1 MPSTIKLPGLLLAIS
16 LILGPPAFSQ
26 ALEDDTDAAGLD
38 TPLRSPI
45 LPGPEKELPTSPE
58 EVSRKGP
65 DPESDKSAL
74 EQTPLIKGSAQSEAI
89 ETSAE
94 LMEYSPLSR
103 YKGDS
108 LRFLKVRVKNTGRSP
123 MLILGNKASLTP
135 SVAAGLKGVSREDV
149 LAGGQTEPSTSV
161 SAEKLEEHDNT
172 ILTGKKKA
180 LVGAIGVGTLGLGG
194 MLAYETMNP
203 GEYRKRNLGV
213 ALGRDAG
220 RHEVEAERLG
230 TRLMMPGDDTE
241 GWAAFPEAELNGS
254 DKLYLPVMYP
264 PYTRISGVLK
274 ISISGKA
281 DDTDGQKVR

>member
-16 LILGPPAFSQ
+16 LILCPPAFSQ
-26 ALEDDTDAAGLD
+26 ALEDDTDAARID

-45 LPGPEKELPTSPE
+45 LPGPERELPTSPE
-58 EVSRKGP
+58 EVRSKP
-65 DPESDKSAL
+65 DQEF
-74 EQTPLIKGSAQSEAI
+74 IKGSAQSEAL

-103 YKGDS
+103 YKGDR

-123 MLILGNKASLTP
+123 MLILGNKASLRP
-135 SVAAGLKGVSREDV
+135 SAELKDVSREEII
-149 LAGGQTEPSTSV
+149 AGGRTEAGTSV
-161 SAEKLEEHDNT
+161 TAETLEEHDNT
-172 ILTGKKKA
+172 ILSGKKKA
-180 LVGAIGVGTLGLGG
+180 LVGAVGVGTLGLGG
-194 MLAYETMNP
+194 MLAYEAMNP
-203 GEYRKRNLGV
+203 GEYRKRNLGI

-241 GWAAFPEAELNGS
+241 GWAAFPEAELSGS

-281 DDTDGQKVR
+281 DYTDGQKVR

>member
-1 MPSTIKLPGLLLAIS
+1 MPSTIKLPGLLLVIS
-16 LILGPPAFSQ
+16 LILGPPAFSK

-45 LPGPEKELPTSPE
+45 LPGPARELPTSPE
-58 EVSRKGP
+58 ELRSKP
-65 DPESDKSAL
+65 DQDF
-74 EQTPLIKGSAQSEAI
+74 IKGSAQSEAI

-103 YKGDS
+103 YKGDR

-123 MLILGNKASLTP
+123 MLILGNKASLNP
-135 SVAAGLKGVSREDV
+135 SAPGGNKRVSLEAAM
-149 LAGGQTEPSTSV
+149 AGDRTDRKVSV
-161 SAEKLEEHDNT
+161 SAETLEEHDNT
-172 ILTGKKKA
+172 ILSAKKKA
-180 LVGAIGVGTLGLGG
+180 LVGAVGVGTLGLGG
-194 MLAYETMNP
+194 MLAYEAMNP
-203 GEYRKRNLGV
+203 GEYRKRNLGI

-241 GWAAFPEAELNGS
+241 GWAAFPEAELTGS

-274 ISISGKA
+274 ISISGRA
-281 DDTDGQKVR
+281 DNADGQKIR

>member
-1 MPSTIKLPGLLLAIS
+1 MPSTIKLPGLLLS
-16 LILGPPAFSQ
+16 LSLLLAPPAFSQ
-26 ALEDDTDAAGLD
+26 ALEDDSDAAGLD

-45 LPGPEKELPTSPE
+45 LPGPEMELPTSPE

-94 LMEYSPLSR
+94 VMEYSPLSR
-103 YKGDS
+103 YKGDK

-123 MLILGNKASLTP
+123 MLILGNKASLKAT
-135 SVAAGLKGVSREDV
+135 VAAGLKGVSREDV
-149 LAGGQTEPSTSV
+149 IAGGQTETSV
-161 SAEKLEEHDNT
+161 SAEKLEEHDNS
-172 ILTGKKKA
+172 ILTAKKKA

-194 MLAYETMNP
+194 MLAYEAMNP
-203 GEYRKRNLGV
+203 GEYRKRNLGI

-281 DDTDGQKVR
+281 DETDSQKVR